1 MTEATADS
9 IVEEAKKR
17 FGIRCN
23 GRVPFGSFGHDR
35 RCARYAKFFEQET
48 DFRRRGGRVA
58 AGPFKGFC
66 GLHAPSKR
74 EARQEKRDQN
84 RKVEDTANRARHQV
98 TLEKFVNDVLKCN
111 DFEAARG
118 LVLDIK
124 AWGLYSGR

>member
-23 GRVPFGSFGHDR
+23 GRVPFGSFGRDR
-35 RCARYAKFFEQET
+35 PCTRYAKFFEQET
-48 DFRRRGGRVA
+48 EFRRRGGRVA

-74 EARQEKRDQN
+74 EARQEKRDATRVMETDVRNQ
-84 RKVEDTANRARHQV
+84 RYLKKLDEMTARVLACANR
-98 TLEKFVNDVLKCN
+98 N
-111 DFEAARG
+111 EAKR